1 MKMPK
6 NNENRTIL
14 PEPTIRRLPWYLSY
28 VRMLDNLHVEY
39 VSSTQISKELN
50 VQSSQI
56 AKDLSFLN
64 VRGKTRIGY
73 EVPHLLKELEDFLG
87 FNKFHDA
94 VVIGT
99 GSLGTALMQDH
110 GLVNYGLNI
119 VAGFDVR
126 TDVIGETIGGLPVY
140 AIGQLNEW
148 QREHGVS
155 IAIITVP
162 VEKAQ
167 EVADLAIASG
177 MTALWNF
184 TPYRIK
190 APVDVVI
197 ANTSIYAHLAIIY
210 NRMHMTSIGAEQD
223 SMNSSPSKQDKK
235 EE

>member
-1 MKMPK
+1 MRETK
-6 NNENRTIL
+6 NNENKTIL

-28 VRMLDNLHVEY
+28 VRMLDNMNVEY

-64 VRGKTRIGY
+64 IRGKTRIGY
-73 EVPHLLKELEDFLG
+73 EVRSLVVELEDFLG
-87 FNKFHDA
+87 FNRQHDA

-99 GSLGTALMQDH
+99 GSLGTALMQDR
-110 GLVNYGLNI
+110 GLEHYGLNI

-126 TDVIGETIGGLPVY
+126 QEVVGHEIGGLPVY
-140 AIGQLNEW
+140 DVDQLATW
-148 QREHGVS
+148 QRKHGVS
-155 IAIITVP
+155 IAILTVP
-162 VEKAQ
+162 VEHAQ
-167 EVADLAIASG
+167 EIADLAISSG

-190 APVDVVI
+190 APENVVI

-210 NRMHMTSIGAEQD
+210 NRMQGQAD
-223 SMNSSPSKQDKK
+223 
-235 EE
+235 

>member
-1 MKMPK
+1 MSVTK

-28 VRMLDNLHVEY
+28 VRMLDNMHVEY
-39 VSSTQISKELN
+39 VSSTQISNELN

-64 VRGKTRIGY
+64 IRGKTRIGY
-73 EVPHLLKELEDFLG
+73 EVRSLVKELEDFLG
-87 FNKFHDA
+87 FNKHHDA

-110 GLVNYGLNI
+110 GLENYGLHI

-126 TDVIGETIGGLPVY
+126 QEVIGTRIGNLPVY
-140 AIGQLNEW
+140 DVKELSSW
-148 QREHGVS
+148 QQEHKVS
-155 IAIITVP
+155 IAILTVS
-162 VEKAQ
+162 VDHAQ
-167 EVADLAIASG
+167 EAASLAIESG
-177 MTALWNF
+177 VTALWNF

-190 APVDVVI
+190 APADVII

-210 NRMHMTSIGAEQD
+210 NRMHGHE
-223 SMNSSPSKQDKK
+223 
-235 EE
+235 

>member
-1 MKMPK
+1 MIMAK

-28 VRMLDNLHVEY
+28 LRMLDSQHVSY

-64 VRGKTRIGY
+64 IRGKTRIGY
-73 EVPHLLKELEDFLG
+73 EVSSLVSELEDFLG
-87 FNKFHDA
+87 FNQQHNA

-99 GSLGTALMQDH
+99 GSL
-110 GLVNYGLNI
+110 VYNI
-119 VAGFDVR
+119 S
-126 TDVIGETIGGLPVY
+126 ELP
-140 AIGQLNEW
+140 AW
-148 QREHGVS
+148 QRENGVS
-155 IAIITVP
+155 IAILTVP
-162 VEKAQ
+162 VDRAQ
-167 EVADLAIASG
+167 ETAELAIASG

-190 APVDVVI
+190 TPPGVAI

-210 NRMHMTSIGAEQD
+210 NRMQD
-223 SMNSSPSKQDKK
+223 HD
-235 EE
+235 

>member
-1 MKMPK
+1 MNRAK
-6 NNENRTIL
+6 NNENRVIL

-28 VRMLDNLHVEY
+28 VKMLDNLHVEY

-64 VRGKTRIGY
+64 IRGKTRIGY
-73 EVPHLLKELEDFLG
+73 EVRSLVTELEDFLG
-87 FNKFHDA
+87 FNEHHDA

-110 GLVNYGLNI
+110 GLEHYGLNI

-126 TDVIGETIGGLPVY
+126 SEVIGKCLGGLPVY
-140 AIGQLNEW
+140 DINELAAW
-148 QREHGVS
+148 QQEHHVS
-155 IAIITVP
+155 IAILTVP
-162 VEKAQ
+162 VERAQ
-167 EVADLAIASG
+167 EAAALAIDSG

-190 APVDVVI
+190 APENVVI

-210 NRMHMTSIGAEQD
+210 NRMQQTNID
-223 SMNSSPSKQDKK
+223 TKQG
-235 EE
+235 

>member
-1 MKMPK
+1 MNMAK
-6 NNENRTIL
+6 NNENQTIL

-64 VRGKTRIGY
+64 IRGKTRIGY
-73 EVPHLLKELEDFLG
+73 EVKSLIMELEDFLG
-87 FNKFHDA
+87 FNREHDA

-110 GLVNYGLNI
+110 GLEHYGLKI
-119 VAGFDVR
+119 VAGFDIR
-126 TDVIGETIGGLPVY
+126 PEVIGKRLGGLPVY
-140 AIGQLNEW
+140 DINELAAW
-148 QREHGVS
+148 LREHPVS
-155 IAIITVP
+155 IAILTVP
-162 VEKAQ
+162 VENAQ
-167 EVADLAIASG
+167 EIADLVIASG

-184 TPYRIK
+184 THYRLK
-190 APVDVVI
+190 GHEDVVI

-210 NRMHMTSIGAEQD
+210 NRMQNT
-223 SMNSSPSKQDKK
+223 NSESRQG
-235 EE
+235 

>member
-1 MKMPK
+1 MKMTK
-6 NNENRTIL
+6 NNENRAIL

-64 VRGKTRIGY
+64 IRGKTRIGY
-73 EVPHLLKELEDFLG
+73 EVHSLVEELEDFLG
-87 FNKFHDA
+87 FNGSHDA

-99 GSLGTALMQDH
+99 GSLGTALMQDR
-110 GLVNYGLNI
+110 GLEHYGLNI

-126 TDVIGETIGGLPVY
+126 HEVIGHDIGGLPVY
-140 AIGQLNEW
+140 DISELDSW

-155 IAIITVP
+155 IAILTVP
-162 VEKAQ
+162 VEHAQ
-167 EVADLAIASG
+167 ETADLAIASG
-177 MTALWNF
+177 MKALWNF

-190 APVDVVI
+190 APDDVVI

-210 NRMHMTSIGAEQD
+210 NRMHGNQH
-223 SMNSSPSKQDKK
+223 
-235 EE
+235 

>member
-1 MKMPK
+1 MAKII
-6 NNENRTIL
+6 ENKTIL

-28 VRMLDNLHVEY
+28 VRMLNNLHVEY

-64 VRGKTRIGY
+64 IRGKTRIGY
-73 EVPHLLKELEDFLG
+73 EVSSLVSELEDFLG
-87 FNKFHDA
+87 FNRHHDA

-110 GLVNYGLNI
+110 GLENYGLHI

-126 TDVIGETIGGLPVY
+126 EEVIGTRIGGLPVY
-140 AIGQLNEW
+140 DINQLADW
-148 QREHGVS
+148 QKEHNVS
-155 IAIITVP
+155 IAILTVP
-162 VEKAQ
+162 VERAQ
-167 EVADLAIASG
+167 ETATLAISSG

-190 APVDVVI
+190 APGDVII

-210 NRMHMTSIGAEQD
+210 NRMHGHEQ
-223 SMNSSPSKQDKK
+223 
-235 EE
+235 

>member
-1 MKMPK
+1 MSMTK
-6 NNENRTIL
+6 NNENRIIL

-28 VRMLDNLHVEY
+28 VKMLDNLHVEY

-73 EVPHLLKELEDFLG
+73 EVPSLLKELEDFLG
-87 FNKFHDA
+87 FNRHHDA

-110 GLVNYGLNI
+110 GLEHYGLNI

-126 TDVIGETIGGLPVY
+126 SEVIGQHLGGLPVY
-140 AIGQLNEW
+140 DVSELAAW
-148 QREHGVS
+148 QRQHRAS
-155 IAIITVP
+155 IAILTVP
-162 VEKAQ
+162 VESAQ
-167 EVADLAIASG
+167 HIADLAIASG
-177 MTALWNF
+177 ITALWNF
-184 TPYRIK
+184 TPCRIK
-190 APVDVVI
+190 AADDVVI

-210 NRMHMTSIGAEQD
+210 NRMQNTNIEFRQD
-223 SMNSSPSKQDKK
+223 
-235 EE
+235 

>member
-1 MKMPK
+1 MTK
-6 NNENRTIL
+6 NNENRMIL

-28 VRMLDNLHVEY
+28 VRMLDHLHVEY

-64 VRGKTRIGY
+64 IRGKTRIGY
-73 EVPHLLKELEDFLG
+73 EVRSLVTELEDFLG
-87 FNKFHDA
+87 FNQHHDA

-99 GSLGTALMQDH
+99 GSLGRALMQDH
-110 GLVNYGLNI
+110 GLEHYGLNI

-126 TDVIGETIGGLPVY
+126 EEVIGKQLEGVPVY
-140 AIGQLNEW
+140 DIDELPAW
-148 QREHGVS
+148 QREHNVP
-155 IAIITVP
+155 IAILTVP
-162 VEKAQ
+162 VDRAQ
-167 EVADLAIASG
+167 ATADLAIASG

-190 APVDVVI
+190 APESVAI

-210 NRMHMTSIGAEQD
+210 NRMQGQTY
-223 SMNSSPSKQDKK
+223 
-235 EE
+235 

>member
-1 MKMPK
+1 MTK
-6 NNENRTIL
+6 NDDNRIIL

-28 VRMLDNLHVEY
+28 VRMLDNLHVDY

-64 VRGKTRIGY
+64 IRGKTRIGY
-73 EVPHLLKELEDFLG
+73 EVHSLVTELEDFLG
-87 FNKFHDA
+87 FNQHHDA

-110 GLVNYGLNI
+110 GLEHYGLNI

-126 TDVIGETIGGLPVY
+126 DEVIGKHLEGLPVY
-140 AIGQLNEW
+140 DIKDLPAW

-155 IAIITVP
+155 IAILTVS
-162 VEKAQ
+162 VERAQ
-167 EVADLAIASG
+167 EAADMAIASG
-177 MTALWNF
+177 IPALWNF

-190 APVDVVI
+190 APENVVI

-210 NRMHMTSIGAEQD
+210 NRMQGQTI
-223 SMNSSPSKQDKK
+223 
-235 EE
+235 

>member
-1 MKMPK
+1 MSMTR

-64 VRGKTRIGY
+64 IRGKTRIGY
-73 EVPHLLKELEDFLG
+73 EVSRLVTELEDFLG
-87 FNKFHDA
+87 FNKHHDA

-99 GSLGTALMQDH
+99 GSLGTALMQDR
-110 GLVNYGLNI
+110 GLENYGLNI

-126 TDVIGETIGGLPVY
+126 PEVIGTRIGHLPVY
-140 AIGQLNEW
+140 AINDLASW
-148 QREHGVS
+148 QRKHKVS
-155 IAIITVP
+155 IAILTVS
-162 VEKAQ
+162 VDHAQ
-167 EVADLAIASG
+167 EAASLAIDSG

-190 APVDVVI
+190 APHDVII

-210 NRMHMTSIGAEQD
+210 NRMHGHE
-223 SMNSSPSKQDKK
+223 
-235 EE
+235 

>member
-1 MKMPK
+1 MAK
-6 NNENRTIL
+6 NNENQTIL

-64 VRGKTRIGY
+64 IRGKTRIGY
-73 EVPHLLKELEDFLG
+73 EVKSLIMELEDFLG
-87 FNKFHDA
+87 FNREHDA

-110 GLVNYGLNI
+110 GLEHYGLKI
-119 VAGFDVR
+119 VAGFDIR
-126 TDVIGETIGGLPVY
+126 PEVIGKRLGGLPVY
-140 AIGQLNEW
+140 DINELAAW
-148 QREHGVS
+148 LREHPVS
-155 IAIITVP
+155 IAILTVP
-162 VEKAQ
+162 VENAQ
-167 EVADLAIASG
+167 EIADLVIASG

-184 TPYRIK
+184 THYRLK
-190 APVDVVI
+190 GHEDVVI

-210 NRMHMTSIGAEQD
+210 NRMQNT
-223 SMNSSPSKQDKK
+223 NSESRQG
-235 EE
+235 

>member
-1 MKMPK
+1 MSMTK
-6 NNENRTIL
+6 NIEQQIIL

-64 VRGKTRIGY
+64 IRGKTRIGY
-73 EVPHLLKELEDFLG
+73 EVRSLLVELEDFLG
-87 FNKFHDA
+87 FNRQHDA

-110 GLVNYGLNI
+110 GLEHYGLNI

-126 TDVIGETIGGLPVY
+126 SEVIGKRLGGLPVLD
-140 AIGQLNEW
+140 INELASW
-148 QREHGVS
+148 QREHRVS
-155 IAIITVP
+155 IAILTVP
-162 VEKAQ
+162 VERAQ
-167 EVADLAIASG
+167 ETADLAIASG
-177 MTALWNF
+177 VTALWNF

-190 APVDVVI
+190 APEDVVI

-210 NRMHMTSIGAEQD
+210 NRMHNTNNENRQA
-223 SMNSSPSKQDKK
+223 
-235 EE
+235 

>member
-1 MKMPK
+1 MAK
-6 NNENRTIL
+6 NNENQTIL

-64 VRGKTRIGY
+64 IRGKTRIGY
-73 EVPHLLKELEDFLG
+73 EVKSLISELETFLG
-87 FNKFHDA
+87 FNCRHDA
-94 VVIGT
+94 VVIGA
-99 GSLGTALMQDH
+99 GSLGTALMQDR
-110 GLVNYGLNI
+110 GLENYGLNI

-126 TDVIGETIGGLPVY
+126 SEVVGKCLGGLPVY
-140 AIGQLNEW
+140 DISELASW
-148 QREHGVS
+148 QREHHVS
-155 IAIITVP
+155 IAILTVP
-162 VEKAQ
+162 VESAQ
-167 EVADLAIASG
+167 ETADLVIASG

-190 APVDVVI
+190 APDNVVI

-210 NRMHMTSIGAEQD
+210 NRMQNTNNESRQG
-223 SMNSSPSKQDKK
+223 
-235 EE
+235 

>member
-1 MKMPK
+1 MSMTR

-64 VRGKTRIGY
+64 IRGKTRIGY
-73 EVPHLLKELEDFLG
+73 EVSSLVTELEDFLG
-87 FNKFHDA
+87 FNKHHDA

-110 GLVNYGLNI
+110 GLENYGLNI

-126 TDVIGETIGGLPVY
+126 TDVIGKEIGGVPVY
-140 AIGQLNEW
+140 DISELVSW
-148 QREHGVS
+148 QREHKVS
-155 IAIITVP
+155 IAILTVP
-162 VEKAQ
+162 VDHAQ
-167 EVADLAIASG
+167 EAASLAIASG

-190 APVDVVI
+190 APEDVII

-210 NRMHMTSIGAEQD
+210 NRMHGHE
-223 SMNSSPSKQDKK
+223 
-235 EE
+235 

>member
-1 MKMPK
+1 MTK
-6 NNENRTIL
+6 NDDNRIIL

-28 VRMLDNLHVEY
+28 VRMLDNLHVDY

-64 VRGKTRIGY
+64 IRGKTRIGY
-73 EVPHLLKELEDFLG
+73 EVHSLVTELEDFLG
-87 FNKFHDA
+87 FNQHHDA

-110 GLVNYGLNI
+110 GLEHYGLNI

-126 TDVIGETIGGLPVY
+126 DEVIGQQLGGVPVF
-140 AIGQLNEW
+140 AIDQLQAW
-148 QREHGVS
+148 QAKHHIP
-155 IAIITVP
+155 IAILTVP
-162 VEKAQ
+162 VERAQ
-167 EVADLAIASG
+167 EAADLAIASG
-177 MTALWNF
+177 VTALWNF

-190 APVDVVI
+190 APENVVI

-210 NRMHMTSIGAEQD
+210 NRMQGQ
-223 SMNSSPSKQDKK
+223 NG
-235 EE
+235 

>member
-1 MKMPK
+1 MYMAK
-6 NNENRTIL
+6 NENQIIL

-64 VRGKTRIGY
+64 IRGKTRIGY
-73 EVPHLLKELEDFLG
+73 EVHSLVEELEGFLG
-87 FNKFHDA
+87 FNRQHDA

-99 GSLGTALMQDH
+99 GSLGTALMQDR
-110 GLVNYGLNI
+110 GLENYGLNI

-126 TDVIGETIGGLPVY
+126 SEVIGHRVGGLPVY
-140 AIGQLNEW
+140 DISELAAW
-148 QREHGVS
+148 QREHRVS
-155 IAIITVP
+155 IAILTVP
-162 VEKAQ
+162 VERAQ
-167 EVADLAIASG
+167 ETAVLAIASG

-190 APVDVVI
+190 APSHVVI

-210 NRMHMTSIGAEQD
+210 NRMHNTGPEV
-223 SMNSSPSKQDKK
+223 KQD
-235 EE
+235 

>member
-1 MKMPK
+1 MNKTK
-6 NNENRTIL
+6 NNDNKTIL

-39 VSSTQISKELN
+39 VSSTQISNELG

-64 VRGKTRIGY
+64 IRGKTRIGY
-73 EVPHLLKELEDFLG
+73 EVHSLVKELEDFLG
-87 FNKFHDA
+87 FNRHHDA

-110 GLVNYGLNI
+110 GLEHYGLNI

-126 TDVIGETIGGLPVY
+126 QEVIGQRLGGMPVHDINDL
-140 AIGQLNEW
+140 AAW

-155 IAIITVP
+155 IAILTVP
-162 VEKAQ
+162 VERAQ
-167 EVADLAIASG
+167 ETADLAIASG
-177 MTALWNF
+177 MTAIWNF

-190 APVDVVI
+190 APDDVVI

-210 NRMHMTSIGAEQD
+210 NRMHNTSIGTA
-223 SMNSSPSKQDKK
+223 KQ
-235 EE
+235 

>member
-1 MKMPK
+1 MKTTK
-6 NNENRTIL
+6 ITENRPLL

-28 VRMLDNLHVEY
+28 VRMLDKEHVEY

-64 VRGKTRIGY
+64 IRGKTRMGY
-73 EVPHLLKELEDFLG
+73 EVHSMVTELENFLG
-87 FNKFHDA
+87 FNREHDA

-99 GSLGTALMQDH
+99 GSLGTALIQDH
-110 GLVNYGLNI
+110 GLENYGLNI

-126 TDVIGETIGGLPVY
+126 SEVVGKKVGGVPVYDIGEL
-140 AIGQLNEW
+140 AQW

-162 VEKAQ
+162 VERAQ
-167 EVADLAIASG
+167 QTADLAIASG

-184 TPYRIK
+184 TPYRIR
-190 APVDVVI
+190 APKDIAI

-210 NRMHMTSIGAEQD
+210 NRMLAGAFID
-223 SMNSSPSKQDKK
+223 KQG
-235 EE
+235 

>member
-1 MKMPK
+1 MAK
-6 NNENRTIL
+6 NNENQTIL

-64 VRGKTRIGY
+64 IRGKTRIGY
-73 EVPHLLKELEDFLG
+73 EVKSLIMELENFLG
-87 FNKFHDA
+87 FNREHDA

-110 GLVNYGLNI
+110 GLEHYGLKI
-119 VAGFDVR
+119 VAGFDIR
-126 TDVIGETIGGLPVY
+126 PEVIGKRLGGLPVY
-140 AIGQLNEW
+140 DINELAAW
-148 QREHGVS
+148 LREHPVS
-155 IAIITVP
+155 IAILTVP
-162 VEKAQ
+162 VENAQ
-167 EVADLAIASG
+167 EIADLVIASG

-190 APVDVVI
+190 APEDVVI

-210 NRMHMTSIGAEQD
+210 NRMQNT
-223 SMNSSPSKQDKK
+223 NSESRQG
-235 EE
+235 

>member
-1 MKMPK
+1 MSVTK

-64 VRGKTRIGY
+64 IRGKTRIGY
-73 EVPHLLKELEDFLG
+73 EVSSLVKELEDFLG
-87 FNKFHDA
+87 FNKHHDA

-110 GLVNYGLNI
+110 GLENYGLNI

-126 TDVIGETIGGLPVY
+126 KEVIGKKIGDLPVY
-140 AIGQLNEW
+140 DVKELSSW
-148 QREHGVS
+148 QQEHKVS
-155 IAIITVP
+155 IAILTVS
-162 VEKAQ
+162 VDHAQ
-167 EVADLAIASG
+167 EAASQAIASG
-177 MTALWNF
+177 VTALWNF

-190 APVDVVI
+190 APSDVII

-210 NRMHMTSIGAEQD
+210 NRMHGHE
-223 SMNSSPSKQDKK
+223 
-235 EE
+235 